1 MSVLVKIKKHGISG
15 ILKVIL
21 KKLFGTELMKF
32 NYLKIN
38 LDYNSIQEKLK
49 IFDLNV
55 NELTYEDFLLGD
67 KNEFF
72 GEKLTVIKN
81 RFNDPTYKCY
91 GVVENGVLVYSA
103 WISFQKLGLPVPSN
117 IKLLPNEGY
126 FEDDYCHPSY
136 RGQGIH
142 GKMNSYR
149 LSKLYEFGKTECIIV
164 IISTNKPA
172 IKTQINSGARN
183 LGSFTAGKIFGMP
196 FVLLN
201 KKKYDSQ

>member
-1 MSVLVKIKKHGISG
+1 MDVFAKIKKYGING
-15 ILKVIL
+15 ILQLVL
-21 KKLFGTELMKF
+21 KKLFKTELMKF
-32 NYLKIN
+32 NYLKIS
-38 LDYNSIQEKLK
+38 LDYNSIQDKLK
-49 IFDLNV
+49 NFDLSV
-55 NELTYEDFLLGD
+55 KELTYEDFLLGD

-72 GEKLTVIKN
+72 GEKLRVIKN

-91 GVVENGVLVYSA
+91 GVVAKGVLVYSA
-103 WISFQKLGLPVPSN
+103 WISLQKLGLPIRSN
-117 IKLLPNEGY
+117 IQLLTNEGY
-126 FEDDYCHPSY
+126 FEDDFCHPSY

-164 IISTNKPA
+164 IVSTNTPA

-183 LGSFTAGKIFGMP
+183 LGSFTAGKICGIP

-201 KKKYDSQ
+201 KKIYDSQ